1 MERLICNA
9 IIGKNP
15 HKERIMTVD
24 VLANFIA
31 PLTEFSTRE
40 IEFMTYQVNT
50 DGLKLYTIEIV

>member
-1 MERLICNA
+1 
-9 IIGKNP
+9 
-15 HKERIMTVD
+15 MTVD

-40 IEFMTYQVNT
+40 IEFTTYQVNT